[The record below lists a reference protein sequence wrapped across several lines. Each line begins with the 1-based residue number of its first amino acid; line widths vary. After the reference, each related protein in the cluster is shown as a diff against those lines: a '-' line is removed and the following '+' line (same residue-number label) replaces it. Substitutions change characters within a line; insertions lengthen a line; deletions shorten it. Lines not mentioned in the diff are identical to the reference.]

1 MKRADTVERVML
13 ENRKLLRACGKGGSV
28 FFACVRVLCVRPIA
42 FPSVGPDKGGDG
54 RRSALAREA
63 VTVPAHRVRAHPSR
77 CLAVSLRSSLTN

>member
-1 MKRADTVERVML
+1 MKRADTAERVTP
-13 ENRKLLRACGKGGSV
+13 ENRKLLRACGKGGIV
-28 FFACVRVLCVRPIA
+28 FACVCGFVRPIA

-54 RRSALAREA
+54 RRSALAREV